1 MKILKNIFSLIIA
14 LTVLLLAGCQPA
26 NKVAEEKPTPTATSS
41 PGDRG
46 FDPLGLPGDKDIV
59 PQENPKSGEIV
70 GKVAL
75 IDATPVKTDTTAST
89 TAAPPMKSDSVNG
102 QAYRIQLY
110 TSKLYS
116 EARHELRVAEEI
128 FDRPVFLDYE
138 VPYYKIRVGS
148 FADRDKADE
157 YLQRVKA
164 AGYPTAWVVI
174 VNVGVKEA
182 APLYRDTAPVQD
194 IDTTYNENDDQNG
207 EG

>member
-1 MKILKNIFSLIIA
+1 M
-14 LTVLLLAGCQPA
+14 
-26 NKVAEEKPTPTATSS
+26 PT
-41 PGDRG
+41 
-46 FDPLGLPGDKDIV
+46 
-59 PQENPKSGEIV
+59 
-70 GKVAL
+70 
-75 IDATPVKTDTTAST
+75 
-89 TAAPPMKSDSVNG
+89 DSVNG

-110 TSKLYS
+110 TSKLYG
-116 EARHELRVAEEI
+116 EARHELRVAQEI

-164 AGYPTAWVVI
+164 AGYSTAWVVI

-194 IDTTYNENDDQNG
+194 IDTTYNDDQNG